1 MVKYQPVRFTIFI
14 PQEIR
19 DTDLMERV
27 KRLAKKRRRS
37 LSFLVLE
44 AIEEYLEH
52 HDAETAQV
60 D

>member
-1 MVKYQPVRFTIFI
+1 MAKYQPVRFTIFI

-44 AIEEYLEH
+44 AIEEYLKH
-52 HDAETAQV
+52 HSEDTENV